1 MLGTRLVIP
10 RRGRDE
16 GERPF
21 WISYADL
28 MTALMMLFLVVMAV
42 ALFAITSRNDRHK
55 EDIDKCLGKLNHL
68 VAAQPGIELDIENR
82 RVSFGER
89 ARFALSDYNLSAAS
103 ARQLR
108 EFAPVILKFADS
120 TCGKELLRQVVVEGY
135 TDRSGNYLLN
145 LDLSLK
151 RAHSVLCALYDQ
163 PEANEQSLS
172 ESQKQRIREL
182 FLVGGYSSNSARDT
196 DEESRRVELRLE
208 FKSLIDLDKEEDQKS
223 KKLPGPPAS
232 APNLTPLGQCQ
243 LQRHAVAN

>member
-16 GERPF
+16 GEKPF

-42 ALFAITSRNDRHK
+42 ALFAITSRNDRH
-55 EDIDKCLGKLNHL
+55 EAEIEACLGNVKNL
-68 VAAQPGIELDIENR
+68 VAGQPGVELDIKNR

-89 ARFALSDYNLSAAS
+89 ARFANADYNLSAAS

-108 EFAPVILKFADS
+108 EFAPVMLKFADS
-120 TCGKELLRQVVVEGY
+120 TCGKKLLRRVVVEGY
-135 TDRSGNYLLN
+135 TSQVGSYLFN

-163 PEANEQSLS
+163 PGADEQSLS
-172 ESQKQRIREL
+172 ENQKQRIREL

-196 DEESRRVELRLE
+196 DEESRRVELKLE
-208 FKSLIDLDKEEDQKS
+208 FWGMDEKGKSLAS
-223 KKLPGPPAS
+223 SAS
-232 APNLTPLGQCQ
+232 AANLTPLGQCQ